1 MVCCIKE
8 SSETKGRK
16 INELE
21 ICKRVFSSVYL
32 CRNSLQSVYILDG
45 LMDGYPVP
53 YISQTDEDPFVM
65 LAWRCMSVGEM
76 FYPILSGKICLE
88 QKIVST
94 ISNYY
99 ISIMQ
104 LQFDIPIRLLGTNL
118 YKRMATQT

>member
-1 MVCCIKE
+1 
-8 SSETKGRK
+8 
-16 INELE
+16 
-21 ICKRVFSSVYL
+21 
-32 CRNSLQSVYILDG
+32 
-45 LMDGYPVP
+45 
-53 YISQTDEDPFVM
+53 
-65 LAWRCMSVGEM
+65 M

-118 YKRMATQT
+118 YKRMATQTWQEYWVCLAKGIRDRTIKRYIENS

>member
-1 MVCCIKE
+1 
-8 SSETKGRK
+8 
-16 INELE
+16 
-21 ICKRVFSSVYL
+21 
-32 CRNSLQSVYILDG
+32 
-45 LMDGYPVP
+45 
-53 YISQTDEDPFVM
+53 
-65 LAWRCMSVGEM
+65 MSVGEM

-118 YKRMATQT
+118 YKRMAILRLDKSTEYVWQKVYETEQ